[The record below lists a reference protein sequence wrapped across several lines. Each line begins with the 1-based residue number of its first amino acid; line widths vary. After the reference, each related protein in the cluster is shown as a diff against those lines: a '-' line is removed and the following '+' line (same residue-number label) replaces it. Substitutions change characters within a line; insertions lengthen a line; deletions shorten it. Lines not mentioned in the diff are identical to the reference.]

1 MYVMLDTAN
10 GNFFYNSPNE
20 AKKLDDL
27 LRKKYPKIFDNY
39 DVKHVLGKN
48 SKGKPA
54 GAVVIDVDIEGLYK
68 LSEICNCPIIISNEK
83 VTPYIPYGALIY
95 DGYIE

>member
-1 MYVMLDTAN
+1 MYVMLDTAA
-10 GNFFYNSPNE
+10 GNLFYNSPNE
-20 AKKLDDL
+20 VMKLEDL

-39 DVKHVLGKN
+39 DVKRVLGKN

-68 LSEICNCPIIISNEK
+68 LSEICKCPIIISNEN
-83 VTPYIPYGALIY
+83 VIPYIPYGALIY

>member
-1 MYVMLDTAN
+1 MLDTAN

-20 AKKLDDL
+20 AKKLEDL

-39 DVKHVLGKN
+39 DVKHVFGKN

-54 GAVVIDVDIEGLYK
+54 GLVVIDVDIEGLYK
-68 LSEICNCPIIISNEK
+68 LSEICKHPIIISNEN
-83 VTPYIPYGALIY
+83 VTSYIPYGALIY